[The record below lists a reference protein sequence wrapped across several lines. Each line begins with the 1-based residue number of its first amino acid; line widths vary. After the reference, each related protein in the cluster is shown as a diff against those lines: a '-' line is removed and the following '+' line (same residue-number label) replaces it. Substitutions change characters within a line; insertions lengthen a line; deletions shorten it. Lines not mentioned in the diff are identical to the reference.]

1 MSKILSGVVVSNK
14 SNKTIIVLVETRKTH
29 PIYKKQYTR
38 SRRIAAHDENN
49 SVQVGDRVNIVETRP
64 ISATKRFKL
73 VEVVAKAGIEHIEE
87 LPEVVAVKPKKSPVS
102 QKDAEEVKES
112 ADANLSSGAL
122 AKEEA
127 MADKETK

>member
-38 SRRIAAHDENN
+38 SQRIAAHDEAN
-49 SVQVGDRVNIVETRP
+49 SCEVGDKVNIVETRP

-73 VEVVAKAGIEHIEE
+73 VDVVAKAAIEHVEDD
-87 LPEVVAVKPKKSPVS
+87 VVEALRPAKAKKEP
-102 QKDAEEVKES
+102 
-112 ADANLSSGAL
+112 
-122 AKEEA
+122 KEE
-127 MADKETK
+127 TK